1 MKRYICEKENI
12 SIVSCDFDDTKIS
25 GFKVKPKNNIEYE
38 GIEVSSLTVVEPK
51 FISNVLKRKT
61 KRKLNAYLQ
70 FLIDSF
76 DDDTSSGDLALVL
89 DDAKRYR
96 AIIINKYSKFLDV
109 KYIKELLLRVTFI
122 EEELKMRMHEYNKS
136 FSTHIGKGR

>member
-1 MKRYICEKENI
+1 MKRYICEKENRT
-12 SIVSCDFDDTKIS
+12 IVSCDFDNTKIS
-25 GFKVKPKNNIEYE
+25 GFKVKPKNNVEYE
-38 GIEVSSLTVVEPK
+38 GVEVSSLTVVEPK

-70 FLIDSF
+70 FLVDSF

-96 AIIINKYSKFLDV
+96 AIIINKYSKFLDA

-122 EEELKMRMHEYNKS
+122 EEELKMRMHEYNKG
-136 FSTHIGKGR
+136 FSTHMGKGR

>member
-1 MKRYICEKENI
+1 VILVAQK
-12 SIVSCDFDDTKIS
+12 VST
-25 GFKVKPKNNIEYE
+25 
-38 GIEVSSLTVVEPK
+38 LTVVEPNL
-51 FISNVLKRKT
+51 ISNVLRRKT

-70 FLIDSF
+70 FLVDSF

-89 DDAKRYR
+89 DDVKRYR

-109 KYIKELLLRVTFI
+109 KFIKELLLRVTFI

-136 FSTHIGKGR
+136 LSSYMGKGR

>member
-1 MKRYICEKENI
+1 MLFRSEKE
-12 SIVSCDFDDTKIS
+12 SMALVSCDFDDTKIN

-38 GIEVSSLTVVEPK
+38 GIEVSTLTVVEPNL
-51 FISNVLKRKT
+51 ISNVLRRKT

-70 FLIDSF
+70 FLVDSF

-89 DDAKRYR
+89 DDVKRYR

-109 KYIKELLLRVTFI
+109 KFIKELLLRVTFI

-136 FSTHIGKGR
+136 LSSYMGKGR